1 MHLIVL
7 LVFDIITLGWRSNTM
22 TLEHFSDRLKATRKS
37 KNLTQADLA
46 HKLNIVTG
54 TVSSYEQGLKY
65 PSIEVLVNI
74 CQVLEI
80 SADFLLGVSDNFSL
94 KMGGL
99 TEEQEQPFLQ
109 ILSIVEQYNILKET
123 NNKNKTGIT

>member
-1 MHLIVL
+1 M
-7 LVFDIITLGWRSNTM
+7 
-22 TLEHFSDRLKATRKS
+22 
-37 KNLTQADLA
+37 
-46 HKLNIVTG
+46 
-54 TVSSYEQGLKY
+54 
-65 PSIEVLVNI
+65 
-74 CQVLEI
+74 LEI

>member
-1 MHLIVL
+1 M
-7 LVFDIITLGWRSNTM
+7 
-22 TLEHFSDRLKATRKS
+22 
-37 KNLTQADLA
+37 
-46 HKLNIVTG
+46 
-54 TVSSYEQGLKY
+54 SSYEQGLKY

-99 TEEQEQPFLQ
+99 TEEQEQPFYKFYQL
-109 ILSIVEQYNILKET
+109 
-123 NNKNKTGIT
+123 

>member
-1 MHLIVL
+1 MR
-7 LVFDIITLGWRSNTM
+7 T
-22 TLEHFSDRLKATRKS
+22 FSDRLKATRKS

-54 TVSSYEQGLKY
+54 TVSAYEQGLKY
-65 PSIEVLVNI
+65 SSIEILVNI

-99 TEEQEQPFLQ
+99 TEEQEQLFLQ
-109 ILSIVEQYNILKET
+109 LLSIVEQYNILKET
-123 NNKNKTGIT
+123 NNNKTGIS

>member
-1 MHLIVL
+1 M
-7 LVFDIITLGWRSNTM
+7 F
-22 TLEHFSDRLKATRKS
+22 
-37 KNLTQADLA
+37 
-46 HKLNIVTG
+46 TG
-54 TVSSYEQGLKY
+54 TVSDYEQELKY

-80 SADFLLGVSDNFSL
+80 SEDFLLGVSDNFSL

-99 TEEQEQPFLQ
+99 TKEKEQPFLQ

-123 NNKNKTGIT
+123 NNQNKTGII

>member
-1 MHLIVL
+1 M
-7 LVFDIITLGWRSNTM
+7 S
-22 TLEHFSDRLKATRKS
+22 LEHFSDRLKATRKS

-109 ILSIVEQYNILKET
+109 LLSIVEQYNILKET

>member
-1 MHLIVL
+1 
-7 LVFDIITLGWRSNTM
+7 M

-80 SADFLLGVSDNFSL
+80 SADFLLGVSDNLSL

-123 NNKNKTGIT
+123 NNKNKTGIMWSLFYFIVEPV